1 MTDKQTDNL
10 TTLAGYNGQ
19 TDRQLNY
26 TSWLQWTDRQTDN

>member
-19 TDRQLNY
+19 TDRQTTKLHKLV
-26 TSWLQWTDRQTDN
+26 TMDRQTN